1 MVAVPVLGL
10 AALLG
15 CSDLFGTDAR
25 QPEAD
30 LLAQLEPGIHPV
42 LVVAGEGGGEATV
55 ELHLKRVAVTATVA
69 SFQGEL
75 TYDVAALALA
85 GARMPEGIMGVWNET
100 EKGKVRFSGVSL
112 EGIGEGAVLSLQFT
126 TARQVEASAFTLKM
140 EELVGT
146 EGFENLTE
154 KVKQKTPRPL
164 LSRTPLR

>member
-15 CSDLFGTDAR
+15 CSDLFGTDAQ

-30 LLAQLEPGIHPV
+30 VLPQLEPGIHPV
-42 LVVAGEGGGEATV
+42 LVVAGEGEGAGKATV

-126 TARQVEASAFTLKM
+126 TARQVEAKSVMLGAWSTLAAY
-140 EELVGT
+140 G
-146 EGFENLTE
+146 
-154 KVKQKTPRPL
+154 
-164 LSRTPLR
+164 